1 MSNVEPWVDTEWREL
16 CRIALLE
23 FDPVKVLA
31 RIDDARRAVLKGI
44 ESNFTESQEG
54 EQTARRE
61 ALATLDAL
69 RRITEHQKSHQSMAS

>member
-44 ESNFTESQEG
+44 ESNFTKSQEG
-54 EQTARRE
+54 EQSTLRE

-69 RRITEHQKSHQSMAS
+69 RRITEHQNNHRSVAS

>member
-1 MSNVEPWVDTEWREL
+1 MSNIEPWVGTEWREL

-23 FDPVKVLA
+23 FDPTKTIE

-44 ESNFTESQEG
+44 ESSFTKSQEG
-54 EQTARRE
+54 EQSALRE

-69 RRITEHQKSHQSMAS
+69 RRITEHQNSHRSMAS